1 MITASKKQQGLVLRL
16 SELDLQLSR
25 TRNQL
30 RSAETNSE
38 IDELRGQ
45 SLQASEAMLAA
56 SSNVER
62 LQDEVVKVLA
72 DIDMVEARILQD
84 EKKAKAVNT
93 DRELKAVELELAS
106 LQSRKAALEET
117 ELDYLQQIEDGNKAL
132 TEISQTRASISLK
145 LEEELGK
152 LHGQSL
158 NLSAQVTELAS
169 KRESLS
175 EEIEPSLLAIYDR
188 KAERGV
194 PVGQTLGRDCSACR
208 LAINGVEFDA
218 MMALPEDALPT
229 CPNCDALIIR

>member
-1 MITASKKQQGLVLRL
+1 MKIVT
-16 SELDLQLSR
+16 
-25 TRNQL
+25 T
-30 RSAETNSE
+30 

-152 LHGQSL
+152 LHGTGRNHTRHHLEFLSQRRQCGEALPCHLHPHQCGYSTQIPR
-158 NLSAQVTELAS
+158 LSALQ
-169 KRESLS
+169 
-175 EEIEPSLLAIYDR
+175 
-188 KAERGV
+188 
-194 PVGQTLGRDCSACR
+194 GQG
-208 LAINGVEFDA
+208 
-218 MMALPEDALPT
+218 
-229 CPNCDALIIR
+229 

>member
-1 MITASKKQQGLVLRL
+1 LITASKKQQGLVLRL

-106 LQSRKAALEET
+106 LRSRKVALEET

-169 KRESLS
+169 KREALS